1 MSSRVFGGVLLVL
14 LGGVVLRVTVSGEF
28 QNYVRAGLRVPLLA
42 VAAVLVVVGVVAV
55 AAGWGRVNDRTPGA
69 ARMHTHGPAAV
80 GPEVIAAARRR
91 ERRAGH
97 DHSRL
102 PTAAWLL
109 LAPILLVLLA
119 PPPALGAFAA
129 SRGDGAIPAPPSS
142 AAFPSLGPGAPA
154 PLAVH
159 DYAWRAAWDD
169 GRSLEGREVVL
180 TGFVTPA
187 PDGGWSVTR
196 TMLTCC
202 AADARSF
209 PVRVEGDPTPRTPDS
224 WVRVTGRFVPAAQE
238 HHAAVA
244 SVSVDP
250 VAAPAQPYEE

>member
-1 MSSRVFGGVLLVL
+1 MSSRVLGGVLLVL

-42 VAAVLVVVGVVAV
+42 VGAVLVVVGVVAV
-55 AAGWGRVNDRTPGA
+55 ARGWG
-69 ARMHTHGPAAV
+69 ARSPVSASARLHTHGPAAV
-80 GPEVIAAARRR
+80 SRAEIAEARRR
-91 ERRAGH
+91 EAH
-97 DHSRL
+97 DHSRT
-102 PTAAWLL
+102 PWAAWLL
-109 LAPILLVLLA
+109 LAPVLLVLLA

-129 SRGDGAIPAPPSS
+129 ARGDGAIPAPPGDVR
-142 AAFPSLGPGAPA
+142 FA
-154 PLAVH
+154 PLAPGPAVPVDVH

-169 GRSLEGREVVL
+169 GRTLAGRDVVL

-196 TMLTCC
+196 TVMTCC

-209 PVRVEGDPTPRTPDS
+209 PVLVLGDPRPRVPNT
-224 WVRVTGRFVPAAQE
+224 WVQVTGHFVPAGEE

-244 SVSVDP
+244 ATTVTP
-250 VAAPAQPYEE
+250 VAAPPQPYES